1 MQLEIF
7 QGELVAL
14 IARTD
19 LKKSREFPE
28 ASKDDNN
35 QVTLNEKNQ
44 SQRFRD
50 NEYFSFMLV
59 QQFPHVM
66 RIKQG

>member
-1 MQLEIF
+1 MQLGIF

-35 QVTLNEKNQ
+35 QVTLNEKK
-44 SQRFRD
+44 SIT
-50 NEYFSFMLV
+50 E
-59 QQFPHVM
+59 
-66 RIKQG
+66 I